1 MSHLYRPLVSII
13 IPCYNAERW
22 VAAAIESALC
32 QSYPRTEVIVV
43 DDGSTDASLDVIKQ
57 FDSKLTWLSTPN
69 RGPSAAMNAGFKAAR
84 GDWVQ
89 FLGSDDLLHPQ
100 KIHLSLESCADNP
113 SIEFAWAPNTSVGE
127 EFSLDDVREL
137 QYVDLQITLSRN
149 ALLAPYAPS
158 AAMFRSKFLE
168 RVGYWNESLRRWV
181 DLEYHARIAAQL
193 PLYAR
198 LSKPLYFYRQHSGE
212 RISNS
217 NRNHSQIDRAMESL
231 TLSRAILEASKI
243 SPPVWKSCLWPF
255 YLQLARSSALAGDKK
270 MFTGLMQT
278 AADLRGS
285 LKFQLKCYVA
295 MVSTQL
301 FGLKLT
307 TALIERVPRSRN
319 SREKD

>member
-217 NRNHSQIDRAMESL
+217 NRNHSNIHAAIESL
-231 TLSRAILEASKI
+231 TCTRTILEGSKI
-243 SPPVWKSCLWPF
+243 SPFVWKPFLWPF
-255 YLQLARSSALAGDKK
+255 YLQLALSSALTGDKK
-270 MFTGLMQT
+270 MFLELLRE
-278 AADLRGS
+278 AAGLRGS
-285 LKFQLKCYVA
+285 QRFQMKCCVA
-295 MVSTQL
+295 RISARVL
-301 FGLKLT
+301 GIKLT
-307 TALIERVPRSRN
+307 TAFIKASLRSQN
-319 SREKD
+319 SNG